1 MQGKTYLTSLFC
13 CVRCI
18 LYPGT
23 KIVVSSGTLKQANEV
38 LLKIQDDFMIN
49 SPILRTE
56 IEKVSIGQNDASIYF
71 KNGSW
76 IKTRTSSENSRSA
89 RANIIVNRIAWLY
102 GDI

>member
-1 MQGKTYLTSLFC
+1 
-13 CVRCI
+13 
-18 LYPGT
+18 
-23 KIVVSSGTLKQANEV
+23 
-38 LLKIQDDFMIN
+38 MIN

-56 IEKVSIGQNDASIYF
+56 IDKVSIGQNDASIYF